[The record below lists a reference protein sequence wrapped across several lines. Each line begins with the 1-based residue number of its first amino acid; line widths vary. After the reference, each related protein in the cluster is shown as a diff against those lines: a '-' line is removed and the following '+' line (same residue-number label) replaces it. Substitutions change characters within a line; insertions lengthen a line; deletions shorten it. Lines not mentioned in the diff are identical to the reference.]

1 MSSDDPVFGWQG
13 KANSND
19 YFGEYN
25 QLLFMIR
32 QVLSKVNVAALCE
45 VIAVHGGGLG
55 PVGFV
60 DLQPLVNQVD
70 GYGNAIPQGVLHN
83 IPYMRMQGGVNAII
97 LDPQVGDIGVTVFA
111 DRDIT
116 AVKSTAKRAN
126 PNSNRRFDVAD
137 GLYLG
142 GMLNGIPSQYIQ
154 FLSNKIQITSPTE
167 IDLNAPLVTVTAPE
181 IDLSSWAGIT
191 VAWPTN
197 ATIPAGWLQCPTAQ
211 TLVSISSYPRLI
223 VLGTSWGGDGINTV
237 GLPYFAAGYVPV
249 QGIVAALTHGVV
261 IDHTHPIGI
270 SSISNGLLNGS
281 PITYMQ
287 PAGST
292 NTASPNSPQGGPD
305 NLAAGRGTRFI
316 VKY

>member
-1 MSSDDPVFGWQG
+1 
-13 KANSND
+13 
-19 YFGEYN
+19 
-25 QLLFMIR
+25 
-32 QVLSKVNVAALCE
+32 
-45 VIAVHGGGLG
+45 
-55 PVGFV
+55 
-60 DLQPLVNQVD
+60 
-70 GYGNAIPQGVLHN
+70 
-83 IPYMRMQGGVNAII
+83 
-97 LDPQVGDIGVTVFA
+97 VGDVGVTVFA

-116 AVKSTAKRAN
+116 AVKNTAKQAN

-211 TLVSISSYPRLI
+211 TLVSLSSYPRLI
-223 VLGTSWGGDGINTV
+223 VLGTSWGGDGVNTV
-237 GLPYFAAGYVPV
+237 GLPYFAAGYVPY
-249 QGIVAALTHGVV
+249 QGTPGVLTHGVV
-261 IDHTHPIGI
+261 INHIHSG
-270 SSISNGLLNGS
+270 SFVGEGAGYNWVGGS
-281 PITYMQ
+281 PSFSVATTTGN
-287 PAGST
+287 PT
-292 NTASPNSPQGGPD
+292 NGGPD
-305 NLAAGRGTRFI
+305 NLAAGMGTRFI